1 MKTFGKTL
9 MIATAAVTLAA
20 AAPALAQGMD
30 SGSDGV
36 PPRFAAA
43 DTDNDGAVSRAE
55 ADAMHAERFQKAD
68 ADGDGTITAQEMQ
81 AARAEMRAEM
91 MEQRGGMGRHG
102 GMQGGQHGMHGA
114 MHGGMHGGYGKH
126 GGGHGMKNMHGGGT
140 AKLQRLLEVMDTD
153 GSGAVSQEEL
163 LARFK
168 DLDANNDGAVTVAEA
183 RDGMRA
189 TMRDARSGAGNSDE
203 AAQ

>member
-9 MIATAAVTLAA
+9 MIATTAATLAA
-20 AAPALAQGMD
+20 AAPALAQGVG
-30 SGSDGV
+30 SGPDGV

-68 ADGDGTITAQEMQ
+68 ADGDGTITVQEMQ

-91 MEQRGGMGRHG
+91 MDQRGGMGRHG
-102 GMQGGQHGMHGA
+102 GMQGGHSG
-114 MHGGMHGGYGKH
+114 MHGGMHGNYGKH
-126 GGGHGMKNMHGGGT
+126 GGHHGMKDMHGGGT
-140 AKLQRLLEVMDTD
+140 ARLQRLLEVMDTD

-168 DLDANNDGAVTVAEA
+168 ELDTNDDGAVTVAEA

-189 TMRDARSGAGNSDE
+189 IMREARTGTAETPE
-203 AAQ
+203 AAE